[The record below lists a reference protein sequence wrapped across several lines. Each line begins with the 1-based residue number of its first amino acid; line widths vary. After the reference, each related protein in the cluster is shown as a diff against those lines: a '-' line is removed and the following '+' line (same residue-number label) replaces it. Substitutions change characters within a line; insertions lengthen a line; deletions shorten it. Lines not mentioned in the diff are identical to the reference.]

1 MKNKQKQLK
10 IKEVNKALEEHWKK
24 KKIVHSNAIIKKN
37 DDDTKKG
44 SPLIL
49 KQKELFN
56 KLVNEK
62 KEKILNFNKK
72 IDFDNLT
79 YNFKDKRITKIDL
92 NDFDNAINFLK
103 MIGDGKI

>member
-1 MKNKQKQLK
+1 MHLLK
-10 IKEVNKALEEHWKK
+10 RMMM
-24 KKIVHSNAIIKKN
+24 
-37 DDDTKKG
+37 
-44 SPLIL
+44 IL
-49 KQKELFN
+49 KKVE
-56 KLVNEK
+56 
-62 KEKILNFNKK
+62 EKILNFNEK